1 MMLVWILFVTLIL
14 LLIGVIGATLVL
26 AVLMI
31 IDFILDVIH
40 SWR

>member
-1 MMLVWILFVTLIL
+1 MMVVWILFVTLIL

-31 IDFILDVIH
+31 IDFVLDMIH

>member
-1 MMLVWILFVTLIL
+1 MMVVWILFVTLIL

-31 IDFILDVIH
+31 INFILDMIH
-40 SWR
+40 GWR

>member
-1 MMLVWILFVTLIL
+1 MMVVWILFATLIL

-31 IDFILDVIH
+31 INFILDMIH
-40 SWR
+40 GWR

>member
-1 MMLVWILFVTLIL
+1 MMVVWILFATLIL

-31 IDFILDVIH
+31 IDFILDMIH

>member
-1 MMLVWILFVTLIL
+1 MMVVWILFVTLIL

-31 IDFILDVIH
+31 IDFILDMIH

>member
-1 MMLVWILFVTLIL
+1 MMVVWILFVTLIL

>member
-1 MMLVWILFVTLIL
+1 MMVVWILFVTLIL
-14 LLIGVIGATLVL
+14 LLIGIIGTTLVL

-31 IDFILDVIH
+31 IDFILDMIH

>member
-1 MMLVWILFVTLIL
+1 MMVVWILFATLIL

>member
-1 MMLVWILFVTLIL
+1 MMVVWILFVTLIL
-14 LLIGVIGATLVL
+14 LSIGVIGATLVL

>member
-1 MMLVWILFVTLIL
+1 MMVVWILFVTLIL

-31 IDFILDVIH
+31 IDFILDMIH
-40 SWR
+40 GWR